1 MIICT
6 ENDEKFNIYKDR
18 INNRKVIF
26 TIKQI
31 FKDNWNKFFSDNP
44 NIKIR
49 DIVYYNV
56 NRMLKCK
63 TTDLGFSYSSLISVR
78 IPNSVKEIDY
88 YLFYGCSNLKEIY
101 FPSGV
106 TILDQEGIFGNFS
119 QGKIADGSIIYVPD
133 EDTKNS
139 LNEGTCTTCSYNSEW
154 TTIIVDPTKFN

>member
-78 IPNSVKEIDY
+78 IPNSVKKLTI
-88 YLFYGCSNLKEIY
+88 IY
-101 FPSGV
+101 FMGV
-106 TILDQEGIFGNFS
+106 LI
-119 QGKIADGSIIYVPD
+119 
-133 EDTKNS
+133 
-139 LNEGTCTTCSYNSEW
+139 
-154 TTIIVDPTKFN
+154 